1 MLIKFVNLKK
11 DYSRNKSLFFEAIN
25 EVGKDADF
33 ILGKSVS
40 KFEKSV
46 CEYLKI
52 KHCVTV
58 GNGTDALILALK
70 CLGIKKGDEVIVPVN
85 SFIASAAAVV
95 ACGATPIFVDI
106 CACLN
111 LDILEV
117 EKKITKKTKV
127 IMTVPYA
134 GRPISSM
141 SYLKKIAKTN
151 NIKIVEDA
159 AQSFGASFEEKYAG
173 TFGDIGCF
181 SLHPL
186 KNFNV
191 FGDGGLI
198 VTNNKNYYT
207 KLLKLRNLGLK
218 NRAEASIY
226 GVNSRLDSIHAA
238 YALKKIK
245 YIKKFNLKMN
255 NIGNLYN
262 KKLSSFF
269 IVPIVE
275 KEIMHIYHRYIV
287 ICKKNRKDLMDF
299 LYQKGIET
307 KIHYPVLLSKMQC
320 YKNIFKKKEKFRVA
334 EYYSKRMLSLPLN
347 IYMSRREM
355 NYIFNSIKFYYS
367 GKN

>member
-1 MLIKFVNLKK
+1 MLIKFINLKK
-11 DYSRNKSLFFEAIN
+11 DYSLNKSLFFEAIN
-25 EVGKDADF
+25 EVGQDADF

-52 KHCVTV
+52 KHCVAV

-141 SYLKKIAKTN
+141 SYLKKIARNN

-159 AQSFGASFEEKYAG
+159 AQSFGASFEKKYSG

-218 NRAEASIY
+218 NRSEASIY

-238 YALKKIK
+238 YAFKKIK
-245 YIKKFNLKMN
+245 YIKKLNLKMN
-255 NIGNLYN
+255 KLGNLYN
-262 KKLSSFF
+262 KKLKSFF
-269 IVPIVE
+269 TVPFVE
-275 KEIMHIYHRYIV
+275 REIFHIYHRYIV
-287 ICKKNRKDLMDF
+287 ICKNNRKKLMDF
-299 LYQKGIET
+299 LAQKGIET
-307 KIHYPVLLSKMQC
+307 RIHYPILLSNMQC
-320 YKNIFKKKEKFRVA
+320 YKNIFKKKEKFKIA
-334 EYYSKRMLSLPLN
+334 EYYSKRMISLPLN
-347 IYMSRREM
+347 IYLSETEI
-355 NYIFNSIKFYYS
+355 NYIFSSIKLFYNE
-367 GKN
+367 KC